1 MSKPILIFCCFLI
14 AAICIFGGLKAFSAD
29 TFQVTSQDIIPHQLL
44 NKAHVYNANGCLGDN
59 ISPQLSWSNAPQG
72 TQSFAI
78 ICHDPDAPRPHGWY
92 HWLVVNIPLS
102 INQISAGGKIEGALE
117 TISDFKQTTY
127 GGPCP
132 PIGHGIHHYNFT
144 VYALDV
150 SQLNIS
156 SQTPPLEVEKLVKSH
171 SLAQATI
178 TGLYERK

>member
-1 MSKPILIFCCFLI
+1 MHKPILITCCFLI
-14 AAICIFGGLKAFSAD
+14 ASICVFGGCKAFSVE
-29 TFQVTSQDIIPHQLL
+29 TFQVLSQDIIPNQLL
-44 NKAHVYNANGCLGDN
+44 NKSHVYNANGCVGDN

-92 HWLVVNIPLS
+92 HWLVVNIPAS
-102 INQISAGGKIEGALE
+102 ATQISAGGKIEGALE
-117 TISDFKQTTY
+117 TITDFKQNTY

-132 PIGHGIHHYNFT
+132 PIGHGIHRYNFT

-150 SQLNIS
+150 SKLDIN

-171 SLAQATI
+171 SLAQTTI